1 MLLDN
6 FEKTREKINLELI
19 KRLDT
24 NKYNYYNQLTL
35 LKENSFKDESYIRD
49 DMKFNIENHKE
60 ITFTYIE
67 NKSIGVNSIGSD
79 LRALSINNIK
89 LEYNNFKQC
98 IFKNIKFKKSSFY
111 GSEFSQCT
119 FENVEFDEC
128 DFYYEDSS
136 MTVFSDNTSFEN
148 CRFKRCN

>member
-35 LKENSFKDESYIRD
+35 LKENSFKDEYYIKD
-49 DMKFNIENHKE
+49 DIKFNIENHKE

-79 LRALSINNIK
+79 LSTLSINNIK
-89 LEYNNFKQC
+89 L
-98 IFKNIKFKKSSFY
+98 
-111 GSEFSQCT
+111 T
-119 FENVEFDEC
+119 
-128 DFYYEDSS
+128 
-136 MTVFSDNTSFEN
+136 
-148 CRFKRCN
+148 RCAS